1 MLRAKSDQ
9 DMRWRRFDLPSQ
21 SDLPRATAFTGHI
34 NGARAAILCHCVRS
48 APELRGLPQAEGYQR
63 GRDPAVRPPRG
74 VEHIKVWIFSSLQTE
89 YASGPEACRADAW
102 LEMAGGFSALVLTS
116 KRSPP
121 AASAA

>member
-9 DMRWRRFDLPSQ
+9 DMRWRCFDLPSE
-21 SDLPRATAFTGHI
+21 SELPRATAFTGHI
-34 NGARAAILCHCVRS
+34 NGTRAAILCHCVRS

-74 VEHIKVWIFSSLQTE
+74 VE
-89 YASGPEACRADAW
+89 
-102 LEMAGGFSALVLTS
+102 AGGFSALVLTS